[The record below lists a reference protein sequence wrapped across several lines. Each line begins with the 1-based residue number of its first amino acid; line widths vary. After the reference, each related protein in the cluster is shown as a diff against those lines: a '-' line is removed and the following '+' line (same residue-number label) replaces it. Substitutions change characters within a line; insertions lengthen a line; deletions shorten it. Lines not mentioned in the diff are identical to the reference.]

1 MTNKSSNSPKNVVS
15 RLIHSDYFDCFSNEM
30 LKEWVDII
38 DEHKSKCRH
47 PKCNVEFGEQVQ

>member
-47 PKCNVEFGEQVQ
+47 PKCNVELD